1 MNIMS
6 TLGEEKKIGD
16 NFDEEDEQVEPDVGG
31 GGGGSSGGSVYCD
44 EESVVIVKMRERK
57 SLSRPQSDETSRVR
71 SPSTQSLVLRGRD
84 ARGAPRWM
92 LERSRSAYIKPW

>member
-6 TLGEEKKIGD
+6 TLGEETKIGD
-16 NFDEEDEQVEPDVGG
+16 NFDEEDEQVE
-31 GGGGSSGGSVYCD
+31 S

-84 ARGAPRWM
+84 GRGAPRWM
-92 LERSRSAYIKPW
+92 LERSRSAFIKPW

>member
-1 MNIMS
+1 MEAPNFERGFEFIEMMNF
-6 TLGEEKKIGD
+6 E
-16 NFDEEDEQVEPDVGG
+16 EEDEQLEGEG
-31 GGGGSSGGSVYCD
+31 SGGVRYCD
-44 EESVVIVKMRERK
+44 DENVVIVKMRERK

-92 LERSRSAYIKPW
+92 LERSRSAFIKPW

>member
-6 TLGEEKKIGD
+6 TLGEEKNID
-16 NFDEEDEQVEPDVGG
+16 ENFDEEDEQLEPVT
-31 GGGGSSGGSVYCD
+31 CD
-44 EESVVIVKMRERK
+44 DESVVIVKMRERK

-92 LERSRSAYIKPW
+92 LERSRSAFIKPW

>member
-6 TLGEEKKIGD
+6 TLGEEKNVGD
-16 NFDEEDEQVEPDVGG
+16 NFEEEEEQLEGDS
-31 GGGGSSGGSVYCD
+31 GGGSVGYCD
-44 EESVVIVKMRERK
+44 DENAVIVRMRERK

-92 LERSRSAYIKPW
+92 LERSRSAFIKPW

>member
-6 TLGEEKKIGD
+6 TLGEETKIGD
-16 NFDEEDEQVEPDVGG
+16 NFDEEDEQVE
-31 GGGGSSGGSVYCD
+31 S

-92 LERSRSAYIKPW
+92 LERSRSAFIKPW

>member
-16 NFDEEDEQVEPDVGG
+16 NFDEEDEQVEPEVGEEGG
-31 GGGGSSGGSVYCD
+31 GVYCD

>member
-6 TLGEEKKIGD
+6 TLGEEKNVGEK
-16 NFDEEDEQVEPDVGG
+16 FEEEDEEFEGERSAGG
-31 GGGGSSGGSVYCD
+31 GYCD
-44 EESVVIVKMRERK
+44 DENVVIVKMRERK

-92 LERSRSAYIKPW
+92 LERSRSAFIKPW

>member
-6 TLGEEKKIGD
+6 TLGEEKNVGD
-16 NFDEEDEQVEPDVGG
+16 NFEEEEEQLEGDG
-31 GGGGSSGGSVYCD
+31 GGGGSVGYCD
-44 EESVVIVKMRERK
+44 DENAVIVRMRERK

-92 LERSRSAYIKPW
+92 LERSRSAFIKPW